1 MIVWWINLKM
11 KNNELKYSEFHQIYL
26 FKVKLS
32 LNDKKNEEAIKFLY
46 KLKEKWSNYDRKQTK
61 G

>member
-1 MIVWWINLKM
+1 M

-46 KLKEKWSNYDRKQTK
+46 KLKEK
-61 G
+61 